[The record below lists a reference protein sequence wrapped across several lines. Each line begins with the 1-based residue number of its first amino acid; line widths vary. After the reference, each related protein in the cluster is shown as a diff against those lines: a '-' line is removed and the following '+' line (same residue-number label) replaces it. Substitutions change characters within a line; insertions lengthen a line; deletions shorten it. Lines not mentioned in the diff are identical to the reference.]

1 MTSINDIKCRSQAI
15 GKIDISENL
24 WAKNMPSVLETLLLD
39 MTSGNN
45 IIWATTHYN
54 HLGPEYAAE
63 REIILSA
70 ITGGNGTVI
79 QPRVEKSSEEQWL
92 RTKGKA
98 EVFTPSWFCNIQN
111 NLVDEAWFNQRNV
124 FNSTT
129 HKGWKTN
136 DCHVKFDVGSN
147 KTWKKY
153 VDDTRLEVSC
163 GEAPYLVSRY
173 DTTTGKP
180 IGLSNRIGILDRK
193 LRIVTEN
200 ASCEE
205 EWLIW
210 AKRAY
215 QSVYAFELQGDSVLL
230 ARENLLASYQEYF
243 RNALQREAKETEL
256 LEIAR
261 IISWNIWQM
270 DACTSAIPTI
280 AEGNE
285 CKSKNGIPF
294 RRQFSPLCLIYDWHS
309 NQTVTF
315 SSILRNRLI

>member
-1 MTSINDIKCRSQAI
+1 
-15 GKIDISENL
+15 
-24 WAKNMPSVLETLLLD
+24 

-54 HLGPEYAAE
+54 HLGPEYAPE
-63 REIILSA
+63 REITLSA

-92 RTKGKA
+92 RTKSKA

-111 NLVDEAWFNQRNV
+111 NLVDEAWFNQREI
-124 FNSTT
+124 FNSPVQ
-129 HKGWKTN
+129 KGWKT
-136 DCHVKFDVGSN
+136 HERPVKFDIGAN

-153 VDDTRLEVSC
+153 VDHNRLEVSC

-173 DTTTGKP
+173 DTTTGVP
-180 IGLSNRIGILDRK
+180 IALARRIGILDRK
-193 LRIVTEN
+193 LRVVTEN

-215 QSVYAFELQGDSVLL
+215 QSVYAFEFQGDSILL

-243 RNALQREAKETEL
+243 QNALHREAKETEL

-270 DACTSAIPTI
+270 DARTSAIPTI

-285 CKSKNGIPF
+285 CKSKNGVHVS
-294 RRQFSPLCLIYDWHS
+294 RQFSPLCLLYDWHS

-315 SSILRNRLI
+315 SSMLKNRLI

>member
-1 MTSINDIKCRSQAI
+1 M
-15 GKIDISENL
+15 
-24 WAKNMPSVLETLLLD
+24 
-39 MTSGNN
+39 
-45 IIWATTHYN
+45 
-54 HLGPEYAAE
+54 GPEYAAE
-63 REIILSA
+63 KEITLSA

-111 NLVDEAWFNQRNV
+111 NLVDEAWFNQCNV

-136 DCHVKFDVGSN
+136 NHHVKFGVGST

-180 IGLSNRIGILDRK
+180 ISLSNRIGILDRK
-193 LRIVTEN
+193 LRIVMEN
-200 ASCEE
+200 TSCEE

-215 QSVYAFELQGDSVLL
+215 QSVYAFELQGDNVLL

-243 RNALQREAKETEL
+243 QNALQREAKESEL
-256 LEIAR
+256 LEIAW

-270 DACTSAIPTI
+270 DACTSSIPRI
-280 AEGNE
+280 SSANE
-285 CKSKNGIPF
+285 YKSKNGFPLG
-294 RRQFSPLCLIYDWHS
+294 RQSSPLCLLYDWHS

-315 SSILRNRLI
+315 SSMLRNRLI